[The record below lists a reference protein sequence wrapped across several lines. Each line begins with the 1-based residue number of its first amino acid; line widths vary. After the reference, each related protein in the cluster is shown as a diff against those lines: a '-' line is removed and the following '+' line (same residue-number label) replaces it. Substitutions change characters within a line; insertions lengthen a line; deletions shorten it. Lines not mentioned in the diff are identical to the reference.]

1 MSGGGSGGGGGGGIP
16 DPPSD
21 CARFTKEVV
30 LSSPDPA
37 VISTLANGQILAL
50 GFEPESNQRVIQ
62 AVTSDSE
69 VAGSV
74 TGEPSLRNCMVEGF
88 NYVAEVLEIRGGS
101 CRVRIRVA

>member
-1 MSGGGSGGGGGGGIP
+1 MSGGGSSGGGGGWTP

-37 VISTLANGQILAL
+37 VLPTLKTDQVLNLR
-50 GFEPESNQRVIQ
+50 FEPDSNQRVIQ
-62 AVTSDSE
+62 AVTASDL

-74 TGEPSLRNCMVEGF
+74 TGETSLRNCMVEGHQ
-88 NYVAEVLEIRGGS
+88 YVAVILGVQGGS

>member
-1 MSGGGSGGGGGGGIP
+1 MSGGGSGGGGGGIP

-30 LSSPDPA
+30 LSSPNPA
-37 VISTLANGQILAL
+37 VLPTLEISQILAL
-50 GFEPESNQRVIQ
+50 QFEPDSNNRVIQ
-62 AVTSDSE
+62 AVTDANS

-74 TGEPSLRNCMVEGF
+74 TGETSLRNCMVEGHQ
-88 NYVAEVLEIRGGS
+88 YVAEVLKVQGGS

>member
-1 MSGGGSGGGGGGGIP
+1 MSGGGSGGGGGIP

-21 CARFTKEVV
+21 CARFTKDVV

-37 VISTLANGQILAL
+37 VLPTLTSGQILKL
-50 GFEPESNQRVIQ
+50 EFEPDSNQRVIQ
-62 AVTSDSE
+62 AVTAADL

-74 TGEPSLRNCMVEGF
+74 TGETSLRNCMVEGHQ
-88 NYVAEVLEIRGGS
+88 YVAEVLGVQGGS

>member
-30 LSSPDPA
+30 LSSPNPA
-37 VISTLANGQILAL
+37 VLPALTVGEILVL
-50 GFEPESNQRVIQ
+50 QFEPTSNQRVIQ
-62 AVTSDSE
+62 AVTDAGI

-74 TGEPSLRNCMVEGF
+74 TGEAGLRTCMIEGHD
-88 NYVAEVLEIRGGS
+88 YVAEVLGVQGGS